1 MKHNIIGITVAC
13 NEVGDPRFFCLTE
26 VIERFFWKL
35 DAAVYIF
42 FNYNIQSQLKQ
53 QKHMLM
59 ILQYCAVE
67 QKLVSQLSRLISKI
81 QQFLMIW

>member
-35 DAAVYIF
+35 DAAVYI
-42 FNYNIQSQLKQ
+42 LK
-53 QKHMLM
+53 
-59 ILQYCAVE
+59 LQYPVRDNVPKQNKE
-67 QKLVSQLSRLISKI
+67 GKQYVNHS
-81 QQFLMIW
+81 

>member
-26 VIERFFWKL
+26 VIERFFWTL

-42 FNYNIQSQLKQ
+42 FNYNIPQGKCMKQ
-53 QKHMLM
+53 KQGGK
-59 ILQYCAVE
+59 QYVNH
-67 QKLVSQLSRLISKI
+67 S
-81 QQFLMIW
+81 

>member
-13 NEVGDPRFFCLTE
+13 NEVGDPDFCLTE

-42 FNYNIQSQLKQ
+42 LTTIFRKEN
-53 QKHMLM
+53 
-59 ILQYCAVE
+59 V
-67 QKLVSQLSRLISKI
+67 
-81 QQFLMIW
+81 

>member
-42 FNYNIQSQLKQ
+42 FNYNIPQGKCMKQ
-53 QKHMLM
+53 KQGGKT
-59 ILQYCAVE
+59 YAKFKE
-67 QKLVSQLSRLISKI
+67 AGR
-81 QQFLMIW
+81 

>member
-1 MKHNIIGITVAC
+1 MKHNIIGITVVC

-42 FNYNIQSQLKQ
+42 FNYNIPQGKCMKQ
-53 QKHMLM
+53 
-59 ILQYCAVE
+59 
-67 QKLVSQLSRLISKI
+67 
-81 QQFLMIW
+81 